1 MEYNDKQIGRNI
13 KAIRN
18 ANKKNYLQFAEAI
31 GISDSLL
38 EKIENGT
45 RHATDQIIQLV
56 AEKTGFSFSEIKYKD
71 LSHLEKGE
79 MYFEENLSVGDFTTI
94 IDLDSYFWDIIKLQ
108 FPIVEDEKSLEDSEF
123 NAGIQIAY
131 EKIQSGVFSSQD
143 CIDAINHFI
152 RAGKSQS
159 CADLSAINI
168 LSCFGY
174 LYWIAVLSFVSESEM
189 HSLSKKKITSVS
201 DYFVEVKNSIKPSKI
216 SDNKRD
222 YLEKYNGFLTTYMR
236 KLVESKQNSDYA
248 YYFLCLRYLLGIMD
262 EKITL
267 IDEHQMRMFGE
278 SLFDSLW
285 KMGNKYAK
293 ALHDYSDN

>member
-1 MEYNDKQIGRNI
+1 
-13 KAIRN
+13 
-18 ANKKNYLQFAEAI
+18 
-31 GISDSLL
+31 
-38 EKIENGT
+38 
-45 RHATDQIIQLV
+45 
-56 AEKTGFSFSEIKYKD
+56 
-71 LSHLEKGE
+71 
-79 MYFEENLSVGDFTTI
+79 
-94 IDLDSYFWDIIKLQ
+94 
-108 FPIVEDEKSLEDSEF
+108 
-123 NAGIQIAY
+123 
-131 EKIQSGVFSSQD
+131 
-143 CIDAINHFI
+143 
-152 RAGKSQS
+152 
-159 CADLSAINI
+159 
-168 LSCFGY
+168 
-174 LYWIAVLSFVSESEM
+174 M

-216 SDNKRD
+216 SDSKRD

-248 YYFLCLRYLLGIMD
+248 YYFLCLRYSLGIMD

>member
-18 ANKKNYLQFAEAI
+18 ANKKNYLEFADAI

-45 RHATDQIIQLV
+45 RHATDEIIQLV

-71 LSHLEKGE
+71 LSHLQKGE
-79 MYFEENLSVGDFTTI
+79 MYFEEDLSVGDLTI
-94 IDLDSYFWDIIKLQ
+94 SDLDSYFLDIIKLQ
-108 FPIVEDEKSLEDSEF
+108 FPIIEDEKALEDSEF

-131 EKIQSGVFSSQD
+131 KKIHSGVFSSQD

-152 RAGKSQS
+152 RAGKNQS
-159 CADLSAINI
+159 CADISAINI

-174 LYWIAVLSFVSESEM
+174 LYWVSVLSCISECEM
-189 HSLSKKKITSVS
+189 QSLSKKKITSIS
-201 DYFVEVKNSIKPSKI
+201 DYFVEVKNSIKSSKI
-216 SDNKRD
+216 SDNKRA

-267 IDEHQMRMFGE
+267 IDEHQMRVFGE

-293 ALHDYSDN
+293 ALHDYSDD